1 MKTSIDLPEELIDE
15 AMRISGA
22 KSKIDAIKKALQEMI
37 DRERRLKLLKFKG
50 KIDFEAD
57 LDAVRNRTSLL

>member
-22 KSKIDAIKKALQEMI
+22 KSKIDAFKKALQEMI

-50 KIDFEAD
+50 KIDFEVD